1 MVPAEVRMLLH
12 PGYRRFQQVRKKKRE
27 EQDKDSAPR
36 QIKDSHRGQEQPHGG
51 DHVSSFIVN
60 PEHASPP
67 SISKAPIL
75 INLPT
80 FAARDCIPIPSSNC
94 YPLTTL
100 SLTTWMITSC
110 GSQSRGSKIVST
122 PSMISLPAPARRVHY
137 PRACSQERR
146 LRVSATAPASTSL
159 QER

>member
-12 PGYRRFQQVRKKKRE
+12 PGYRRFQQVRKKKSE

-60 PEHASPP
+60 PEPASPP
-67 SISKAPIL
+67 SISEAPIL

-94 YPLTTL
+94 YPCTTL
-100 SLTTWMITSC
+100 FLTTWMIASC
-110 GSQSRGSKIVST
+110 GFQSRASKIVST
-122 PSMISLPAPARRVHY
+122 PLMISAPAHVRGARS
-137 PRACSQERR
+137 PRACSPGRQFC
-146 LRVSATAPASTSL
+146 VSATAPASTS
-159 QER
+159 QPEP